1 LNEKHKRRKEWRHLC
16 RLQPIKEHKKKKVK
30 DKNGKEV
37 TRNVV
42 IPYFSPLTGKIQNTL
57 RSESLNVCYQS
68 RGNLK
73 EQIGKVKKGR
83 DPLERSG
90 IYEIVCENCWMIYY
104 GQSKRRR
111 DDREKEHDRAIK
123 NGDPEAS
130 AVAAHCLAMGH
141 KKKSCRIIKEVNKCW
156 ELDAW
161 ESLYIQTENE
171 DRLMNTGEPPI
182 RSKLF
187 KFARRTKRRY

>member
-1 LNEKHKRRKEWRHLC
+1 
-16 RLQPIKEHKKKKVK
+16 
-30 DKNGKEV
+30 
-37 TRNVV
+37 
-42 IPYFSPLTGKIQNTL
+42 
-57 RSESLNVCYQS
+57 
-68 RGNLK
+68 
-73 EQIGKVKKGR
+73 
-83 DPLERSG
+83 
-90 IYEIVCENCWMIYY
+90 MIYY